1 MDKGT
6 LALLI
11 PILAISIPLAAVI
24 IRGYH
29 TTIRLRIE
37 ELKARGGSAQGDPEA
52 TDQLRQEVAEIQERL
67 DFAERM
73 LAQKRDGERLGSGG
87 EH

>member
-37 ELKARGGSAQGDPEA
+37 ELKARGGSGEGDAEA
-52 TDQLRQEVAEIQERL
+52 IEQLRQEVAEIQERL
-67 DFAERM
+67 DFTERL
-73 LAQKRDGERLGSGG
+73 LAQTRESERLGKGNQ
-87 EH
+87 

>member
-6 LALLI
+6 LALFI
-11 PILAISIPLAAVI
+11 PIIALAIPLAAVLI
-24 IRGYH
+24 KGYH

-37 ELKARGGSAQGDPEA
+37 EANAQRGVGSGDPEA
-52 TDQLRQEVAEIQERL
+52 LEQLRQEVAEIQERL
-67 DFAERM
+67 DFTERM

>member
-6 LALLI
+6 LALFI
-11 PILAISIPLAAVI
+11 PILALSIPLAAVL

-37 ELKARGGSAQGDPEA
+37 EAKAQRGSGDGDTEA
-52 TDQLRQEVAEIQERL
+52 IEQLRQEVAEIQERL
-67 DFAERM
+67 DFTERL
-73 LAQKRDGERLGSGG
+73 LAQNREGERLGKGD
-87 EH
+87 